1 MFLQV
6 IKKDLSITLSK
17 KAKIFNLL
25 FFFVLV
31 ISIFPFTL
39 SPYDG
44 SLKIVSSGVLW
55 VALLLSS
62 HISMQYIYE
71 DDFEDGSLEQLFL
84 TPDNKF
90 LLILAKIIANFLS
103 SSLIIVLFTPI
114 AGLFYDLSTD
124 HILGLVITM
133 FIGGLTLNFLGSLAA
148 AITVGIKKSSVIS
161 LALLIPFYIPTIIF
175 GVISSNFAAISLS
188 QHEFWVNFSLLLAIF
203 LLICPVSVIAS
214 TYAVKAGIEE

>member
-175 GVISSNFAAISLS
+175 GEISSNFAAISLS